1 MQVQQIM
8 SQPAIVCRVDEP
20 GDKAAKLMVEHD
32 CGVIPVVDH
41 NDRIVGMVTDRDIC
55 MASLAQRLPIH
66 TIRVKDA
73 MTREPYSCRPTD
85 SLDVAT
91 ARMMA
96 AQVHRLPVVDDEE
109 RVIGVL
115 STNDIFRQASVH
127 RGQPS
132 ISDKQLVDTLA
143 AICAPH
149 RPVQLVERPRP
160 SR

>member
-1 MQVQQIM
+1 MQVEQIM
-8 SQPAIVCRVDEP
+8 NQPAIVCRVDQP
-20 GDKAAKLMVEHD
+20 CDKAARLMAEHD

-41 NDRIVGMVTDRDIC
+41 DDRIIGMVTDRDIC

-73 MTREPYSCRPTD
+73 MTREPYSCSPTD
-85 SLDVAT
+85 SLDVAAT
-91 ARMMA
+91 RMKD
-96 AQVHRLPVVDDEE
+96 AQVHRLPVVDDED
-109 RVIGVL
+109 RVVGVL
-115 STNDIFRQASVH
+115 STNDIFRQASLH

-132 ISDKQLVDTLA
+132 ISDKKLVDTLA

-149 RPVQLVERPRP
+149 RPVQLAERPRP